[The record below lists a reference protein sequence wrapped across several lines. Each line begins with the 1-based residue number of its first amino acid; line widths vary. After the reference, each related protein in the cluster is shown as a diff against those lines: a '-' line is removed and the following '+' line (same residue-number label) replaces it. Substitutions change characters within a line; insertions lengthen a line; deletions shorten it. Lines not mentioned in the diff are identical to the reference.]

1 MRVEQPVATS
11 WLARPEADRM
21 AWNNFRKAAVSVIA
35 RLDADL
41 QDHVQIGYTDFDA
54 LIHLS
59 TAEETTMRM
68 ADLARSVSR
77 SPSALT
83 RLVARLESRGLVER
97 TRHSPTEVSVS
108 LTEGGLALLA
118 EAAPRH
124 LALVD
129 ELFWAPITPS
139 QRVTLGTLSGRL
151 LDVAAPTC

>member
-1 MRVEQPVATS
+1 MSVEQTVATS
-11 WLARPEADRM
+11 WLAQPESDRA

-59 TAEETTMRM
+59 TADDSTMRM

-97 TRHSPTEVSVS
+97 TRHSPTEVSVT
-108 LTEGGLALLA
+108 LTERGLALLA

-124 LALVD
+124 LELVD
-129 ELFWAPITPS
+129 QLFWAPLTAN

-151 LDVAAPTC
+151 LDLPAPNC